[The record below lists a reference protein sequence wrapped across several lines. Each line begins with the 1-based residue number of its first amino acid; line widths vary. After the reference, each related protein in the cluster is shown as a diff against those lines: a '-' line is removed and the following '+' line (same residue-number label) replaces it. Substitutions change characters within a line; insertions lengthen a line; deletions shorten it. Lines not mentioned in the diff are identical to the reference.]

1 MVKYYNIPTNCV
13 IFNYNQLLIQY
24 NTLKNGIMETETKN
38 LEIQLASDSK
48 LKLIN
53 YGIDGGS
60 GTYRVITKCRAG
72 FMISSDVQ
80 ADNPYAAF
88 SRYQT
93 KSVHNISYV
102 TKEDGYTFPVYARQG
117 RKVWASKE
125 LLAEVTVGDINQDM
139 SNTDLYSM
147 DQYNLVNAKTWADK
161 AFVQN

>member
-1 MVKYYNIPTNCV
+1 MI
-13 IFNYNQLLIQY
+13 
-24 NTLKNGIMETETKN
+24 TETKRP
-38 LEIQLASDSK
+38 EIQLATDSNIR
-48 LKLIN
+48 LLGYDN
-53 YGIDGGS
+53 NWGS

-72 FMISSDVQ
+72 YMVSSDIQ
-80 ADNPYAAF
+80 AENPYAAF

-139 SNTDLYSM
+139 SNTDLYSQG
-147 DQYNLVNAKTWADK
+147 QYNLVNANTWADR
-161 AFVQN
+161 AFVMNQSVID